1 MTAAQ
6 DAGSPIQKGCRCTS
20 CAPSFLHTGRV
31 DLSAFILR
39 DGSRAR
45 ATGQVIGYGGE
56 VWFDPP
62 LPVPLVA
69 CAPGHEPGPRPSGI
83 GVLTSGVD
91 LDRLQFRVEKDGAV
105 AGMATLTGVWR
116 GDRLHVDEQSDEP
129 PDPEPWPFWST
140 PPCPPP
146 PQGWPQ
152 VPEGSNIEP
161 SPPENIPGRVSVV
174 LFRPTPTQVVL
185 VVATSQPDAAEALL
199 RPIYGDA
206 LCVVAS
212 RWSPDQV
219 QAVRQ
224 ALRDHWTKWGV
235 YEVADHAGE
244 DAQVTVSAK
253 VVRVLPDMAEWSLT
267 LPYEIF
273 EVTPW
278 LGPIRTQPPVQ

>member
-1 MTAAQ
+1 
-6 DAGSPIQKGCRCTS
+6 
-20 CAPSFLHTGRV
+20 V
-31 DLSAFILR
+31 DLSALILR

-45 ATGQVIGYGGE
+45 ATGQVIGYRGE

-62 LPVPLVA
+62 LPVPAVA
-69 CAPGHEPGPRPSGI
+69 YAPGHEPAPRPSGI

-91 LDRLQFRVEKDGAV
+91 LDRLRFRVEKDGAV
-105 AGMATLTGVWR
+105 AGLATLTGVWR
-116 GDRLHVDEQSDEP
+116 DGCLHVVEQSEEP
-129 PDPEPWPFWST
+129 LDPEPWRPFWST

-146 PQGWPQ
+146 TRGWPQ

-161 SPPENIPGRVSVV
+161 SPPESIPGRVSVV
-174 LFRPTPTQVVL
+174 IFRPTPTQVVL

-219 QAVRQ
+219 EAVRQ
-224 ALRDHWTKWGV
+224 ALHEHWEEWGV
-235 YEVADHAGE
+235 YQFGDQAGE

-253 VVRVLPDMAEWSLT
+253 VVRVLPEMAEWSLT
-267 LPYEIF
+267 LPYGIV

-278 LGPIRTQPPVQ
+278 LGPIGPQPTAQ